1 MPARARPATAVLVVV
16 ALGGA
21 AGAVLRH
28 ALDVLT
34 GATGPAGD
42 FWWTTFSINVV
53 GSFLLGALP
62 ALPRVR
68 RSPLLPPFLGPGVLG
83 GFTTLSAVSEQTR
96 SLLADER
103 VVTAAAYS
111 TGTLVACLL
120 AVAAAERL
128 ARPHRPRRAE
138 GDR

>member
-1 MPARARPATAVLVVV
+1 MPARPRPTTAVLVVV

-21 AGAVLRH
+21 AGALLRY
-28 ALDVLT
+28 ALDTLT
-34 GATGPAGD
+34 STGPSAGA
-42 FWWTTFSINVV
+42 FPWTTFAINVV

-68 RSPLLPPFLGPGVLG
+68 RSPLLAPFLGPGVLG

-103 VVTAAAYS
+103 LVTAATYS
-111 TGTLVACLL
+111 GGTLVACLL

-128 ARPHRPRRAE
+128 GRPRRAE
-138 GDR
+138 EDR

>member
-1 MPARARPATAVLVVV
+1 MPARPRPTTAVLVVV

-21 AGAVLRH
+21 SGAVLRH
-28 ALDVLT
+28 VLDVLT
-34 GATGPAGD
+34 APSLPAGG
-42 FWWTTFSINVV
+42 FPWTTFAINVV

-62 ALPRVR
+62 VLPRVR
-68 RSPLLPPFLGPGVLG
+68 RSRLLAPFLGPGVLG

-103 VVTAAAYS
+103 VVTAATYS
-111 TGTLVACLL
+111 FGTLTACLL

-128 ARPHRPRRAE
+128 GHRTRRTGE
-138 GDR
+138 ER